1 MIYRVAVQM
10 NLIGTKRVIELCKD
24 LKNLKS
30 FVHVST
36 AYANCDR
43 TAIAE
48 EVYKPPIEP
57 NKLIEMLDLIDDN
70 LANYIGPIIIKP
82 KPNTYTYTKAI
93 AESLVV
99 QESMLGNGNGPLP
112 TCIVRPSIITASWR
126 EPFPGW
132 IGNKLITNLGTNF
145 TIFYYFYNFL
155 R

>member
-1 MIYRVAVQM
+1 M
-10 NLIGTKRVIELCKD
+10 NLVGTKRVVELCKE
-24 LKNLKS
+24 LKNLKA

-43 TAIAE
+43 TTINE
-48 EVYKPPIEP
+48 EVYKSPIEP

-70 LANYIGPIIIKP
+70 LANYISPIVIKP

-99 QESMLGNGNGPLP
+99 QECGNGPNGAHLP

-132 IGNKLITNLGTNF
+132 IGKYKSNRN
-145 TIFYYFYNFL
+145 
-155 R
+155 